1 METEIKRNTV
11 SRYPMNLQHFAEGD
25 PDPDPNP
32 NPDPT
37 PPPPD
42 KTFTQ
47 ADLDRI
53 VADRLARDRKGRE
66 DYDDIKTKLTALEQA
81 EADRKKAEMTAAER
95 LEAEKA
101 EALKK
106 AQEAEERSQAR
117 ETAANQR
124 IINAEFRTLAREA
137 NVPVDRIAAAVK
149 LADLSAVTVDEE
161 GNAIGVKEAVEAL
174 VAANGYLVE
183 KTQPK
188 SVGGA
193 SGGNADPTDKT
204 KEQLLKEAAE
214 KARKSGK
221 PEDRAAYSALK
232 LQLEK

>member
-1 METEIKRNTV
+1 MENEFKRSKV
-11 SRYPMNLQHFAEGD
+11 SRYPMNLQLFAEGD
-25 PDPDPNP
+25 ADPDPNP
-32 NPDPT
+32 TPDPT
-37 PPPPD
+37 PD

-81 EADRKKAEMTAAER
+81 EADRAKAEMTAAER

-106 AQEAEERSQAR
+106 AQEAEDRSTAR

-124 IINAEFRTLAREA
+124 IINAEFKSLAREA
-137 NVPVDRIAAAVK
+137 NVPADRLSAALK
-149 LADLSAVTVDEE
+149 LADLSAVTVDDE
-161 GNAIGVKEAVEAL
+161 GNAVGVKEAVEAL
-174 VAANGYLVE
+174 VSAHGYLVE

-188 SVGGA
+188 PLGGR
-193 SGGNADPTDKT
+193 SGGEDVPDKT
-204 KEQLLKEAAE
+204 KEQLLKEAAD
-214 KARKSGK
+214 KARKTGRI
-221 PEDRAAYSALK
+221 EDRMAYSALK
-232 LQLEK
+232 DELNK

>member
-1 METEIKRNTV
+1 MKNEMKR
-11 SRYPMNLQHFAEGD
+11 SRYQLNLQHFAEGD
-25 PDPDPNP
+25 ADPDPNP
-32 NPDPT
+32 TPDPT
-37 PPPPD
+37 PD

-66 DYDDIKTKLTALEQA
+66 DYDDIKTKLTALERS
-81 EADRKKAEMTAAER
+81 EADRAKAEMTAAER

-106 AQEAEERSQAR
+106 AQEAEDRSTAR

-124 IINAEFRTLAREA
+124 IINAEFKSLAREA
-137 NVPVDRIAAAVK
+137 NVPADRLAAALK
-149 LADLSAVTVDEE
+149 LADLSAVTVDDE
-161 GNAIGVKEAVEAL
+161 GNAVGVKEAVEAL
-174 VAANGYLVE
+174 VSAHIYLVE

-188 SVGGA
+188 PLGGR
-193 SGGNADPTDKT
+193 SGGEDVPDKT

-214 KARKSGK
+214 KARKTGRI
-221 PEDRAAYSALK
+221 EDRMAYSALK
-232 LQLEK
+232 DELNK

>member
-1 METEIKRNTV
+1 
-11 SRYPMNLQHFAEGD
+11 MNLQLFAEGD
-25 PDPDPNP
+25 PDPADPK
-32 NPDPT
+32 PDPT
-37 PPPPD
+37 PPEAD
-42 KTFTQ
+42 KTFSQ

-53 VADRLARDRKGRE
+53 VAERLARDRKGRE

-81 EADRKKAEMTAAER
+81 EADREKAKLSDTER

-106 AQEAEERSQAR
+106 AQEAEDRSTAR

-124 IINAEFRTLAREA
+124 IINAEFKTLAREA
-137 NVPVDRIAAAVK
+137 NVPADRLAAAVK
-149 LADLSAVTVDEE
+149 LADLSAVTVDDE
-161 GNAIGVKEAVEAL
+161 GNAVGVKEAVEAL
-174 VAANGYLVE
+174 VAAHAYLVE
-183 KTQPK
+183 KTQAKPI
-188 SVGGA
+188 GGA
-193 SGGNADPTDKT
+193 SGGDNVPDKT
-204 KEQLLKEAAE
+204 KEQMLKEAAE

>member
-1 METEIKRNTV
+1 MENELKR
-11 SRYPMNLQHFAEGD
+11 SRYPINLQLFAEGD
-25 PDPDPNP
+25 ADPDPNP
-32 NPDPT
+32 TPDPT
-37 PPPPD
+37 PD

-81 EADRKKAEMTAAER
+81 EADRAKAEMTAAER

-106 AQEAEERSQAR
+106 AQEAEDRSTAR

-124 IINAEFRTLAREA
+124 IINAEFKSLAREA
-137 NVPVDRIAAAVK
+137 NVPADRLAAALK
-149 LADLSAVTVDEE
+149 LADLSAVTVDDE
-161 GNAIGVKEAVEAL
+161 GNAVGVKEAVEAL
-174 VAANGYLVE
+174 VSAHVYLVE

-188 SVGGA
+188 PLGGR
-193 SGGNADPTDKT
+193 SGGEDVPDKT
-204 KEQLLKEAAE
+204 KEQLLKEAAD
-214 KARKSGK
+214 KARKTGRI
-221 PEDRAAYSALK
+221 EDRIAYSVLK
-232 LQLEK
+232 DELNK